1 LLHSYKNTIKTT
13 AFQFSCHSLHPS
25 SHHNTLTTN
34 RLCEMLKVTATKRK
48 NKIGL
53 MSNNDYY
60 ADENLRIIIISE
72 I

>member
-1 LLHSYKNTIKTT
+1 
-13 AFQFSCHSLHPS
+13 
-25 SHHNTLTTN
+25 
-34 RLCEMLKVTATKRK
+34 MLKVTATKK

>member
-1 LLHSYKNTIKTT
+1 
-13 AFQFSCHSLHPS
+13 
-25 SHHNTLTTN
+25 
-34 RLCEMLKVTATKRK
+34 
-48 NKIGL
+48 

>member
-1 LLHSYKNTIKTT
+1 
-13 AFQFSCHSLHPS
+13 
-25 SHHNTLTTN
+25 
-34 RLCEMLKVTATKRK
+34 MLKVTATKRK

-72 I
+72 IQKRYCFYICDIAGVS